1 MGPDLDV
8 GLAPAGEGGGFAHA
22 ALLEVEQ
29 GDDEPVLR
37 LEAVE
42 EEPHRF
48 PGLAAGAGAF
58 VPGILVFATLGRID
72 EGLTLAAAAVRA
84 EEIVAAPHRHGH
96 DPVFE
101 GRVAAVSRE
110 PAPEFDEEVLDEI
123 LEFRRERANR
133 EAVAQMRGRYD
144 AARWTKA
151 SSSPRAARATHSDSG
166 ISVSTVGV
174 ARVVAK
180 KNMVSKRLPG
190 RRTDRIHFRLH
201 AEDGFSSDCAL
212 ALCRFPWL
220 TRPIMKRIPLIL
232 SLVAAILSGA
242 NLRAHESAVDMAD
255 AAKVLLASL
264 SEDQKAKVVRPLTDK
279 ERELWHFVPHPFEG
293 EGMRIGLALKDMR
306 PDQRHL
312 AYALLSTGLSH
323 RGYTTALEIM
333 SLEQVLWELENQAP
347 KRDTEMY
354 YVSVFGEP
362 GSKAWGWRF
371 EGHHLSLNFTVADG
385 KVVAETPNFF
395 ASNPGE
401 VRQGPRAGLRVL
413 AGEEDVARALVTS
426 LDDGQKAK
434 AILGTTAP
442 DDILT
447 SNQPTASPLEGG
459 GIAYADLTAEQK
471 TGLKNSSMSMSTGS
485 VPTWPPT
492 RSPRSRKPVSTRW
505 SSPGS
510 AGSRRTSPLLPG
522 AGSDFPPR
530 VREHPER
537 GQSRA
542 RRLAR
547 LQRGF
552 RP

>member
-1 MGPDLDV
+1 M
-8 GLAPAGEGGGFAHA
+8 
-22 ALLEVEQ
+22 
-29 GDDEPVLR
+29 
-37 LEAVE
+37 
-42 EEPHRF
+42 
-48 PGLAAGAGAF
+48 
-58 VPGILVFATLGRID
+58 
-72 EGLTLAAAAVRA
+72 
-84 EEIVAAPHRHGH
+84 
-96 DPVFE
+96 
-101 GRVAAVSRE
+101 
-110 PAPEFDEEVLDEI
+110 
-123 LEFRRERANR
+123 
-133 EAVAQMRGRYD
+133 
-144 AARWTKA
+144 
-151 SSSPRAARATHSDSG
+151 
-166 ISVSTVGV
+166 
-174 ARVVAK
+174 
-180 KNMVSKRLPG
+180 
-190 RRTDRIHFRLH
+190 
-201 AEDGFSSDCAL
+201 
-212 ALCRFPWL
+212 
-220 TRPIMKRIPLIL
+220 MKRIPLIL

-242 NLRAHESAVDMAD
+242 NLRAHESAADMAE

-264 SEDQKAKVVRPLTDK
+264 SEEQKAKVVRPLTDK

-323 RGYTTALEIM
+323 RGYTTALKIM

-413 AGEEDVARALVTS
+413 AGEEDVARALVSS

-434 AILGTTAP
+434 AIVGTTAP

-471 TGLKNSSMSMSTGS
+471 TGLKNLIH
-485 VPTWPPT
+485 VY
-492 RSPRSRKPVSTRW
+492 VH
-505 SSPGS
+505 
-510 AGSRRTSPLLPG
+510 
-522 AGSDFPPR
+522 R
-530 VREHPER
+530 VRPDVAADEIAAIEKAGLDKVVFAWFGGIEKNQPHYYRVQGPTFLLEYANTQNGANHVHAVWRDFNGDFGRDLLREHY
-537 GQSRA
+537 QA
-542 RRLAR
+542 HHQAK
-547 LQRGF
+547 
-552 RP
+552 